1 MLPPLRYHC
10 RMELLSPALDLRP
23 VLYVLGWLLTVL
35 GAAMLVPMAVDLAA
49 GNTDWKSF
57 LAASVITGFAG
68 VSLVLTTRGPPLAL
82 RRQQAFLLTTLAWMT
97 SAFFSALPFMV
108 SDYHMDLADAVF
120 ETVSGLTTTGSTVM
134 TGLDEAPPGLLLW
147 RSLLQW
153 LGGIGIIG
161 MSMVIFPFLR
171 IGGMQL
177 FKTESSDTS
186 EKILPSVGRL
196 GIAIGLIYL
205 CLSALCALA
214 YWATGMGGFDAVL
227 HAMTT
232 LSTGGYS
239 SHDSSFGY
247 FEAPAT
253 HWVGIVFMIAG
264 ALPFALYI
272 GAIMGRPLLLFRDRQ
287 VRAFLVFLGL
297 VCLSIALWLTAT
309 RDIPFGEALTLA
321 SFNVTS
327 VVTTTGFASDDY
339 SLWGG
344 FVVVFMF
351 LLMTVGGCTGST
363 TGGIKMFRLDIAM
376 KLFASY
382 VRGLILPHSVNA
394 PFYHGTPIT
403 DDLARAVLLYIFM
416 FATSCGVLAI
426 VLTLF
431 GLDALTASTAA
442 IQAIGNVGPGLG
454 PVVGP
459 AGNFAAIPDGGKW
472 LLAFGMLL
480 GRLEFFTVLVLF
492 SRRFW
497 IA

>member
-1 MLPPLRYHC
+1 
-10 RMELLSPALDLRP
+10 LSPALNLRP
-23 VLYVLGWLLTVL
+23 ILFVLGWLLTVL
-35 GAAMLVPMAVDLAA
+35 GAAMLVPVAVDLAD
-49 GNTDWKSF
+49 GNTDWMSF
-57 LAASVITGFAG
+57 LAAAVITGFVG
-68 VSLVLTTRGPPLAL
+68 VSLVLTTRGMPLVL
-82 RRQQAFLLTTLAWMT
+82 RRQQAFLLTTLAWTT
-97 SAFFSALPFMV
+97 SAFFSALPFML
-108 SDYHMDLADAVF
+108 SDYQMDLADALF
-120 ETVSGLTTTGSTVM
+120 ETISGLTTTGSTVM
-134 TGLDEAPPGLLLW
+134 TGLDTAPPGLLLW

-186 EKILPSVGRL
+186 EKVLPSVGRL
-196 GIAIGLIYL
+196 GIAIGLVYL
-205 CLSALCALA
+205 GLSVLCGLA
-214 YWATGMGGFDAVL
+214 YWAAGMGGFDAVL

-247 FEAPAT
+247 FESPAI
-253 HWVGIVFMIAG
+253 HWVGILFMIAG

-272 GAIMGRPLLLFRDRQ
+272 GAIMGRPMLLFRDRQ
-287 VRAFLVFLGL
+287 VRAFLVFLVL
-297 VCLSIALWLTAT
+297 VCLSIALWLAVT
-309 RDIPFGEALTLA
+309 RDIPFGEALTSA

-344 FVVVFMF
+344 FVMVFMF
-351 LLMTVGGCTGST
+351 LLMIVGGCTGST
-363 TGGIKMFRLDIAM
+363 TGGIKMFRLDIAV
-376 KLFASY
+376 KLFGSY
-382 VRGLILPHSVNA
+382 VRSLILPHSVNV
-394 PFYHGTPIT
+394 PFYRGTPIT

-416 FATSCGVLAI
+416 FAASCIALSIA
-426 VLTLF
+426 LTLF

-459 AGNFAAIPDGGKW
+459 SGNFATIPDGAKW
-472 LLAFGMLL
+472 LLSFGMLL

-497 IA
+497 VA

>member
-1 MLPPLRYHC
+1 M
-10 RMELLSPALDLRP
+10 SPALNLRP
-23 VLYVLGWLLTVL
+23 ILFVLGWLLTVL
-35 GAAMLVPMAVDLAA
+35 GAAMLIPVIVDLAD
-49 GNTDWKSF
+49 GNRDWTSF
-57 LAASVITGFAG
+57 LASAVITGFVG
-68 VSLVLTTRGPPLAL
+68 VSLVLTTRGMPLVL
-82 RRQQAFLLTTLAWMT
+82 RRQQAFLLTTLAWVT
-97 SAFFSALPFMV
+97 SAFFSALPFML
-108 SDYHMDLADAVF
+108 SDYRLDLADALF

-153 LGGIGIIG
+153 MGGIGIIG

-186 EKILPSVGRL
+186 SEKILPSVGRL
-196 GIAIGLIYL
+196 GIAIGLVYLGLTVL
-205 CLSALCALA
+205 CLLA
-214 YWATGMGGFDAVL
+214 YWAAGMSGFDAVN

-239 SHDSSFGY
+239 THDSSFGY
-247 FEAPAT
+247 FEEVSI
-253 HWVGIVFMIAG
+253 HWIAVIFMAAG

-272 GAIMGRPLLLFRDRQ
+272 GAIMGKPLLLLRDRQ
-287 VRAFLVFLGL
+287 VRAFLLFLVL

-309 RDIPFGEALTLA
+309 QDIPFDEALTLA

-344 FVVVFMF
+344 YVVVFMF

-363 TGGIKMFRLDIAM
+363 TGGIKMFRLDIAV
-376 KLFASY
+376 KLFGSY
-382 VRGLILPHSVNA
+382 VRSLILPHSVNV
-394 PFYHGTPIT
+394 PFYRGTPIT

-416 FATSCGVLAI
+416 FAASCVALSVA
-426 VLTLF
+426 LTLF

-459 AGNFAAIPDGGKW
+459 AGNFATIPDGAKW
-472 LLAFGMLL
+472 LLSFGMLL

-497 IA
+497 VA